1 MRFSSLM
8 GIPIYVRI
16 KDVHPPPAGVNSHV
30 VQTSSTS
37 IEFGSKNYHFD
48 QVFTSKIDYHPYS
61 NENDSVTVFVGP
73 TGSGKTTCLRHMLDA
88 TLNSWQQ
95 DSWSP
100 KKISAFEIKD
110 NRHVIDLTEEKKVPK
125 PLKQVGS
132 IQLSDL
138 DHAEHTFKTIL
149 ACRTTA
155 QTATNRESSRSC
167 LVLKIVNGSS
177 TTTYVDMMGNE
188 KFDKGSSNQFANS
201 TMSSLT
207 QYLKSNGSGGR
218 SANTIINIIFGDPK
232 AKISVVL
239 ALDPCGDPRLI
250 KSSLLN
256 IADLTRQCQPEL
268 AAESI
273 TTAAPKLLPHY
284 AKPTI
289 SSLSPKKASS
299 LQWSAGR
306 VTKPAR
312 KPTIARKIVNTLSRT
327 LYGRGAEQSRQ
338 KIEKLEEEKRH
349 MDSYIQEL
357 TSSKDRLLEEIAAL
371 DESRVLLLEDLHQS
385 KAFAE
390 KSEAEKKAQVSE
402 LRECLQNA
410 RSTHGQ
416 LQETINCLKDQ
427 VGTIEASFNA
437 AVQKGSEAETKLKE
451 LSAVKEQLESKIAS
465 LTSKI
470 ETLKESEEQKTK
482 EIKDLK
488 RELGSKVEIVNE
500 LRSKVGS
507 KVDTIKGLE
516 SKLSSKEDAIKSLQ
530 SELSSKVNTTMELES
545 KLEESNSLRKTVDK
559 QKKLLAEEAAT
570 VASLKSR
577 IDNQDKIIGEKAET
591 IAELKLQITSLGAQ
605 TSKLSSQEQMLAEKT
620 STIAE
625 LKSQIESL
633 EEENERMNNKD
644 DLLTERNENI
654 KVLESKVE
662 DLKKEIAMKDSQ
674 GNVQKSEAIGKLKLQ
689 IEELKAQ
696 LSKSQEDQE
705 KTLSSKKELKSTIS
719 TMTNEIR
726 DLKRKLEGE
735 TTVDKENQPTAFV
748 PPQGTSIK
756 KKFCGDDIFVD
767 QQSKESVPE
776 TNHEKKRKK
785 LGNLDNYKSAMLE
798 MSAKKHKKKN
808 KPLKL
813 RTLN

>member
-1 MRFSSLM
+1 M
-8 GIPIYVRI
+8 GIPLYVRI

-30 VQTSSTS
+30 VQSSSTS
-37 IEFGSKNYHFD
+37 IEFGSRNYHFD
-48 QVFTSKIDYHPYS
+48 QVFTSKIDYQPYLQ
-61 NENDSVTVFVGP
+61 NDNDSVTVFVGP

-88 TLNSWQQ
+88 TLNFWQQ
-95 DSWSP
+95 NSWSS

-138 DHAEHTFKTIL
+138 DHAEQTFKAIL

-155 QTATNRESSRSC
+155 PTATNRESSRSC
-167 LVLKIVNGSS
+167 LVLKIVDGSS

-188 KFDKGSSNQFANS
+188 KFDKGSANQFANS

-207 QYLKSNGSGGR
+207 QYLKSNGSCGR

-239 ALDPCGDPRLI
+239 ALDPYGDPRLI

-268 AAESI
+268 ARDSV

-289 SSLSPKKASS
+289 SSLSPKKASVP
-299 LQWSAGR
+299 QWSTGR

-338 KIEKLEEEKRH
+338 KIEKLEEEKRN
-349 MDSYIQEL
+349 MESFIQEL
-357 TSSKDRLLEEIAAL
+357 TSLKDRLLEEIAAL
-371 DESRVLLLEDLHQS
+371 DESRVQLIEDLHQS
-385 KAFAE
+385 KVFIE
-390 KSEAEKKAQVSE
+390 KSEAEKEAQLSD

-416 LQETINCLKDQ
+416 LQESINGLKNQ
-427 VGTIEASFNA
+427 VGTIEASFND
-437 AVQKGSEAETKLKE
+437 AVQKGNEVEQTLREVSE
-451 LSAVKEQLESKIAS
+451 VKEQLETKIAS
-465 LTSKI
+465 LASRN

-482 EIKDLK
+482 EILDLK
-488 RELGSKVEIVNE
+488 RELGSKENIISE
-500 LRSKVGS
+500 LKSSVGS
-507 KVDTIKGLE
+507 KLETVKGLKSELGSKVETINGLE
-516 SKLSSKEDAIKSLQ
+516 S
-530 SELSSKVNTTMELES
+530 ELGSKVETIKNLEI
-545 KLEESNSLRKTVDK
+545 KLEEMDSFRAKVDE
-559 QKKLLAEEAAT
+559 QKKLLSEKAAT

-591 IAELKLQITSLGAQ
+591 IAELKLQLTSFGAQ
-605 TSKLSSQEQMLAEKT
+605 TSKLASQEEILAEKT
-620 STIAE
+620 ATIAE
-625 LKSQIESL
+625 LKLKIESL
-633 EEENERMNNKD
+633 EEENERKNEKD
-644 DLLTERNENI
+644 DLLTERNETI
-654 KVLESKVE
+654 EMLERKVE
-662 DLKKEIAMKDSQ
+662 ELEKEIAMKDTQDS
-674 GNVQKSEAIGKLKLQ
+674 VQKSEAVGELNLQ

-696 LSKSQEDQE
+696 LSKSQQDQE

-719 TMTNEIR
+719 TMTYEIR

-748 PPQGTSIK
+748 PPQGTIIK
-756 KKFCGDDIFVD
+756 KKFTGDDIFVD
-767 QQSKESVPE
+767 QQNKESVPE
-776 TNHEKKRKK
+776 TNQEKKRKK
-785 LGNLDNYKSAMLE
+785 LGNIDNYRSAMLE

-813 RTLN
+813 RALN